1 MNTFQRAI
9 AYDPLPSQLRFHL
22 AEARFK
28 GFSGPVGSGKSAALV
43 NECLLLAYI
52 NGGCPGIVAAPTYRM
67 LADVTRSAFL
77 EVLDENE
84 VPYEF
89 EKSANVLYLPEPDS
103 TIRFRSL
110 DNPQRLVGHNIAW
123 FGVDELTYSKEEAW
137 KRLLARLRHPK
148 ATDRRGVASWTPKGF
163 DWVWKRFLSPDRIAG
178 YEAILAKPRENKH
191 LPDDFYDDLKAS
203 YDERF
208 YRQEAEGLYL
218 NVFSGQAYY
227 TFDRAQN
234 VRSLTFD
241 PRFPL
246 CWALDFN
253 VDPMASVIAQ
263 VIDTTT
269 HREMLN
275 GKRSQMIH
283 VLDELVLPDSR
294 TPEAVKAFV
303 QRIRPFQEQGIPSIQ
318 VYGDA
323 SGSARRSSA
332 LRTDWQIVRE
342 ELRDLGI
349 PIYFRVPAKNPEVR
363 ERVTEVCGALRST
376 QGDRRLLVDPKCKEL
391 IMDFEMV
398 PWKQDSNGNSLSDL
412 DKSDKHRTHVSDALG
427 YLVHRERKSES
438 GPRSNPLF

>member
-1 MNTFQRAI
+1 MSSFERVI
-9 AYDPLPSQLRFHL
+9 RYDPLPSQLKFHL
-22 AEARFK
+22 AQARFK

-43 NECLLLAYI
+43 NECLRLAYV

-77 EVLDENE
+77 EILDESE

-89 EKSANVLYLPEPDS
+89 EKSANVVYLPEPES

-148 ATDRRGVASWTPKGF
+148 ATERVGVASWTPKGF
-163 DWVWKRFLSPDRIAG
+163 DWVWKRFISPDRIAG
-178 YEAILAKPRENKH
+178 YEAVLARPRENKH
-191 LPDDFYDDLKAS
+191 LPDDFYEDLKAS

-208 YRQEAEGLYL
+208 YQQEAEGLYL

-227 TFDRAQN
+227 TFDRAES
-234 VRSLTFD
+234 VKPIAFD

-269 HREMLN
+269 HREMIN
-275 GKRSQMIH
+275 GKRSQVIV

-294 TPEAVKAFV
+294 TPEAVKAFM
-303 QRIRPFQEQGIPSIQ
+303 QRIKPFQQQGLQAIQ

-323 SGSARRSSA
+323 SGTARRSSA

-342 ELRDLGI
+342 ELRDLGV

-376 QGDRRLLVDPKCKEL
+376 HGERRLFVDPKCKEL

-398 PWKQDSNGNSLSDL
+398 PWKRDSSGNSLSDL

-427 YLVHRERKSES
+427 YLVHRERRSDA
-438 GPRSNPLF
+438 GPRSTPLF